1 MASQDLS
8 TTGLEGCQPASGDD
22 AFYDWFL
29 FFRVILSLTTCQSS
43 SSQGSLD
50 FAYFKLLTTNS
61 YNLQ

>member
-29 FFRVILSLTTCQSS
+29 FFYSCFEFDNLSILIITRL
-43 SSQGSLD
+43 
-50 FAYFKLLTTNS
+50 A
-61 YNLQ
+61 